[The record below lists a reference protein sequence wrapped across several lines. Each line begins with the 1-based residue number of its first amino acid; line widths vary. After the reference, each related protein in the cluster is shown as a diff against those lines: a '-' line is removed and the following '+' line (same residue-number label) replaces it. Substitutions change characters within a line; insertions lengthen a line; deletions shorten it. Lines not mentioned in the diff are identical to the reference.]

1 MKLKKYVSPKEY
13 SFISD
18 LLKSKD
24 LKKRIISFDISSKKR
39 IIIISLKKD
48 SQGADL
54 ENLGAKFY
62 DNFKNFK
69 IKDYILNSETIP
81 LKSNN
86 AVGHFLHG
94 LKLKSYAFEKYLT
107 KKK

>member
-1 MKLKKYVSPKEY
+1 MKLKKYVSTKEY

-24 LKKRIISFDISSKKR
+24 LKKRIISFDISSKKNYFNFV
-39 IIIISLKKD
+39 KKD

-69 IKDYILNSETIP
+69 IKDYILIQ
-81 LKSNN
+81 KQ
-86 AVGHFLHG
+86 
-94 LKLKSYAFEKYLT
+94 YL
-107 KKK
+107 